1 MKTIWNSSFRWLIL
15 LLTLLLTPSV
25 LMAAPCYA
33 GPVNQ
38 LAPDESSA
46 NWLQKPSNFDLLIVT
61 PAEFHPAL
69 RPLRDHKNADRH
81 AGRDRHTG
89 DDLPEFTG
97 VDAPEQ
103 IKRAIEYYVRTNA
116 VKYVMLVGDV
126 NKFPVRWQFGTL
138 VDKTV
143 EQSGL
148 ADDYIHA
155 SADFYYADLYIGVGP
170 STVGIQMLMAT
181 LARSTQTP

>member
-69 RPLRDHKNADRH
+69 RPLRDHKTRGLACRQRSSH
-81 AGRDRHTG
+81 WRMIYRR
-89 DDLPEFTG
+89 FTG

-103 IKRAIEYYVRTNA
+103 IKRAIE
-116 VKYVMLVGDV
+116 
-126 NKFPVRWQFGTL
+126 
-138 VDKTV
+138 
-143 EQSGL
+143 
-148 ADDYIHA
+148 
-155 SADFYYADLYIGVGP
+155 
-170 STVGIQMLMAT
+170 
-181 LARSTQTP
+181 